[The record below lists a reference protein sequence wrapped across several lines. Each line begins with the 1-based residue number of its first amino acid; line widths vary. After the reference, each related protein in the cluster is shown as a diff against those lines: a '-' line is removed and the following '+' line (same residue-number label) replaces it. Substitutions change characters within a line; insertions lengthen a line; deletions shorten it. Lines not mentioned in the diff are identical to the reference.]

1 MVSPCGRLAQRD
13 SKTKRLGPVKGLQRP
28 LLTIARRRELAE
40 SGLETSGQ
48 YANSDLHLFPLWLT
62 SDLPEDHL
70 RIHPMG
76 IQEYPPTKRAWC
88 CPIF

>member
-48 YANSDLHLFPLWLT
+48 YANSDLHLSPYG
-62 SDLPEDHL
+62 L
-70 RIHPMG
+70 RPISPRTISGFTRWDSG
-76 IQEYPPTKRAWC
+76 IPTY
-88 CPIF
+88 